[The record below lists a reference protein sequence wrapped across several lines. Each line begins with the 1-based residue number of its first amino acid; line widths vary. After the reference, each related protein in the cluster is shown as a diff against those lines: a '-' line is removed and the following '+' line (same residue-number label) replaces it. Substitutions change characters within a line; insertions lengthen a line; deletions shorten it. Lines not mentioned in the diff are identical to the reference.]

1 MLSDLAE
8 ESSKTRPRLPSR
20 RQCLKPPARYRLTLT
35 PPRRWRATYDIKKA
49 NRAMWDLFDE
59 TSMT

>member
-20 RQCLKPPARYRLTLT
+20 RHCLKPPAGYRLTLT
-35 PPRRWRATYDIKKA
+35 PPRRWRVTYDIKKA